1 MPANEKVPGMRILTN
16 LAFGE
21 SGVWSGA
28 TESICGAGESPDGM
42 GAWRQAWRLLRR
54 RRGADA
60 AVTMGARASL
70 AYGLLCAALGM
81 ESRQVMMEYFLDR
94 ARPESVRWR
103 LKTAL
108 YRLVARRALG
118 ILTNSRGEV
127 ESTMRRFGLE
137 AGKVRYVPMYS
148 TVAPGDRGAGEGYAL
163 SAGRT
168 LRDNATLLEAARRLS
183 CKLVWVTGRE
193 DEAPGDLPENVE
205 WRREIPLEEH
215 LRLMAGANAVVV
227 PLLPA
232 ERSTGQVVV
241 LEAMAMGKPVVATR
255 LAGTVDLIEDGRT
268 GLLTEAGDAE
278 GLAAAVERVM
288 RDGAFARRLGLAA
301 LEEIRRWGLSDCRG
315 RAMLEAVEALVRRGA
330 EEGRR

>member
-1 MPANEKVPGMRILTN
+1 MRILTN
-16 LAFGE
+16 LAFVQ
-21 SGVWSGA
+21 SRVWSEA
-28 TESICGAGESPDGM
+28 AESICRDGESPDEM
-42 GAWRQAWRLLRR
+42 GAVRQAWRLWRR
-54 RRGADA
+54 RKGADA
-60 AVTMGARASL
+60 VVTMGARASL
-70 AYGLLCAALGM
+70 AYGLACAALGV

-94 ARPESVRWR
+94 ARPESARWR

-148 TVAPGDRGAGEGYAL
+148 TVEPGDRGPGEGYAL

-183 CKLVWVTGRE
+183 CKLVWVTGR
-193 DEAPGDLPENVE
+193 DDAVPGDLPANVE
-205 WRREIPLEEH
+205 WRQEIPLEEH
-215 LRLMAGANAVVV
+215 LRLMAGASAVVV

-255 LAGTVDLIEDGRT
+255 LAGTVDLIDDGRT
-268 GLLTEAGDAE
+268 GILTEPDDAA
-278 GLAAAVERVM
+278 GLAAAVEHVM
-288 RDGAFARRLGLAA
+288 TDGELARKLGLAA
-301 LEEIRRWGLSDCRG
+301 LEEIRRWGLPDCRG
-315 RAMLEAVEALVRRGA
+315 RAMLEAVEALARRGA
-330 EEGRR
+330 EGRS